1 VVAPADARG
10 KSVIPRAASLIDVG
24 ALTDV
29 SSVVSEDTF
38 TRPIYA
44 GNAIATVQSSD
55 KVKLMT
61 VRQTS
66 FAKAD
71 AKVGWWWW
79 CSCCRFGGN

>member
-1 VVAPADARG
+1 MLVQYTHVVAAADARG

-29 SSVVSEDTF
+29 ISVVSEDTF

-44 GNAIATVQSSD
+44 GNAIATVNSSD
-55 KVKLMT
+55 KVKFLT
-61 VRQTS
+61 IRQTA

-71 AKVGWWWW
+71 AKA
-79 CSCCRFGGN
+79 SCLV